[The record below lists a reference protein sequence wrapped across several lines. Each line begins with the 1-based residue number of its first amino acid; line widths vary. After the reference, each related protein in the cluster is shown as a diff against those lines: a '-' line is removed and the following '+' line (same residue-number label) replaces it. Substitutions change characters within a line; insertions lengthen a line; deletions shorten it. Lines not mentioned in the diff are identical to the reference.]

1 LLSASYSGIDSAGG
15 DMIISFSLW
24 RSCLLMKSETS
35 DDFASSIA
43 NPILDELLPGCY
55 LDVEEL

>member
-1 LLSASYSGIDSAGG
+1 
-15 DMIISFSLW
+15 
-24 RSCLLMKSETS
+24 MKSETS